1 MCKNKDQTT
10 VSSKVT
16 VRKKCVPLA
25 TLKWHTCI
33 SVATLTAITWDH
45 SPHPGNSGSPVS
57 SLSILQH
64 EKVVWSLIT
73 WRWTDT
79 AFWMREREGSA
90 KVEWVFI
97 SSCLFFINLVLLLS
111 HTSAASVQ
119 DTAPACPE
127 LQKVSYR
134 KWVWSS
140 RKWSW
145 EAFLGVDMEGAAEAI
160 GRKQQP
166 WLRHCLEQLFT
177 CRSGSHHSGTSCI
190 TQIISILWLKVGQW

>member
-25 TLKWHTCI
+25 TLKWHRCI
-33 SVATLTAITWDH
+33 SVATLTAIMWDR

-90 KVEWVFI
+90 GQKWNGFSFPLACFLLTLSCSCHAQVQPVFRT
-97 SSCLFFINLVLLLS
+97 LLQLVLNS
-111 HTSAASVQ
+111 
-119 DTAPACPE
+119 
-127 LQKVSYR
+127 R
-134 KWVWSS
+134 KWVTESES
-140 RKWSW
+140 GAPES
-145 EAFLGVDMEGAAEAI
+145 EAEKPSLGWTWRE
-160 GRKQQP
+160 QQ
-166 WLRHCLEQLFT
+166 RQ
-177 CRSGSHHSGTSCI
+177 
-190 TQIISILWLKVGQW
+190 

>member
-33 SVATLTAITWDH
+33 SVATLTAIMWDH

-119 DTAPACPE
+119 DTAPACPAPESE
-127 LQKVSYR
+127 LQKVSLELQKVELR
-134 KWVWSS
+134 SLPWGGHGGSS
-140 RKWSW
+140 RGNREKTTTM
-145 EAFLGVDMEGAAEAI
+145 AQALLGAVVHM
-160 GRKQQP
+160 
-166 WLRHCLEQLFT
+166 
-177 CRSGSHHSGTSCI
+177 
-190 TQIISILWLKVGQW
+190 